1 MNDERLIMK
10 LFEEG
15 DHALMSADLDE
26 LQRIYSEDYVQ
37 SDESGVLS
45 TRADLIQNLASGRI
59 RFLSMQ
65 STGRR
70 VRLFSDFAIVHGS
83 EEDEVEQDGRRFSV
97 RYVYLDVVAK
107 RHGHWQ
113 IVGSQ
118 LARPPERM

>member
-97 RYVYLDVVAK
+97 RYVYMDVVVK
-107 RHGHWQ
+107 REGRWQ

-118 LARPPERM
+118 LARPPEHM